1 MGPGRRR
8 LRISPTRYR
17 TVTLVALVL
26 LALIVVTGA
35 AVRLTG
41 SGLGCPEWPNCE
53 PGSLTP
59 RSATNTHAMIEF
71 VNRTI
76 TGLVSLGVIAA
87 VLGSLLRVP
96 RRRDLV
102 WLSAGLVG
110 GVIAQALLG
119 ALVVARHLAPPFVMG
134 HFLLS
139 AVLLADAVWLHHR
152 AGLPD
157 PPPRGRRWGQ
167 PRRLAGVA
175 VLAAS
180 VVLVTG
186 TVVTGAGP
194 HAGDAG
200 TPDGVRAARLDVAV
214 PDAARV
220 HSVSVLVFLGF
231 LLLLTGAVVR
241 AGSPRRLVRPL
252 GVLLGLA
259 VAQAAIGWTQY
270 FTGVPALLVG
280 LHVAGATAVWI
291 ATCRLL
297 AAASGVRRPAVPAP
311 RPRTA
316 EQGDAQPRLRA
327 ATAATGAT
335 LPTSPSG
342 P

>member
-1 MGPGRRR
+1 MP
-8 LRISPTRYR
+8 
-17 TVTLVALVL
+17 TVTRMSPVTYRKVTLGALVL

-53 PGSLTP
+53 PGSLAP

-71 VNRTI
+71 VNRAI

-87 VLGSLLRVP
+87 VLGSLLRRP

-102 WLSAGLVG
+102 WLSVGLVV
-110 GVIAQALLG
+110 GVLAQAVLG

-139 AVLLADAVWLHHR
+139 ALLLANAVWLHHR

-157 PPPRGRRWGQ
+157 GAVSPPRRDLTRL
-167 PRRLAGVA
+167 LAGTA
-175 VLAAS
+175 VLAAG

-200 TPDGVRAARLDVAV
+200 TPGGVRAARLDVAV

-220 HSVSVLVFLGF
+220 HSISVLVFLA
-231 LLLLTGAVVR
+231 LLCALALRLARRGARREERR
-241 AGSPRRLVRPL
+241 AL
-252 GVLLGLA
+252 GVLLGLV
-259 VAQAAIGWTQY
+259 VAQAAVGYTQY

-280 LHVAGATAVWI
+280 VHVAGATAVWI
-291 ATCRLL
+291 ATCAF
-297 AAASGVRRPAVPAP
+297 AAAVARVPEAGPGVAHGASPGVVPA
-311 RPRTA
+311 A
-316 EQGDAQPRLRA
+316 DRA
-327 ATAATGAT
+327 A
-335 LPTSPSG
+335 LPAEVAG

>member
-1 MGPGRRR
+1 MGTGRHR
-8 LRISPTRYR
+8 LRISPARYR
-17 TVTLVALVL
+17 TVTLVALGL

-59 RSATNTHAMIEF
+59 RSSANTHAMIEF

-102 WLSAGLVG
+102 WLSFGLVG

-139 AVLLADAVWLHHR
+139 AVLLANAVWLHHR
-152 AGLPD
+152 TGLPD
-157 PPPRGRRWGQ
+157 PPPRAGAWG
-167 PRRLAGVA
+167 PARRLAGAA

-220 HSVSVLVFLGF
+220 HSVSVLVFLGL

-241 AGSPRRLVRPL
+241 AGAPRRLVRPL

-259 VAQAAIGWTQY
+259 VGQAAIGWAQY
-270 FTGVPALLVG
+270 LTGVPALLVG

-297 AAASGVRRPAVPAP
+297 AATSRGERPAGPAHGD
-311 RPRTA
+311 RVA
-316 EQGDAQPRLRA
+316 VSGDAHPPVRA
-327 ATAATGAT
+327 ATAAAGAA
-335 LPTSPSG
+335 LPTSAAG

>member
-1 MGPGRRR
+1 MPSVPRLSPG
-8 LRISPTRYR
+8 TYR
-17 TVTLVALVL
+17 KVTLGALVL

-35 AVRLTG
+35 GVRLTG

-53 PGSLTP
+53 PGSLAP
-59 RSATNTHAMIEF
+59 RSATDTHAMIEF

-87 VLGSLLRVP
+87 VLGSLLRRP

-102 WLSAGLVG
+102 WLSVGLVL
-110 GVIAQALLG
+110 GVLAQALLG
-119 ALVVARHLAPPFVMG
+119 ALVVSRHLAPPFVMG

-139 AVLLADAVWLHHR
+139 AVLLANAVWLHHR
-152 AGLPD
+152 AGLAD
-157 PPPRGRRWGQ
+157 GAGPR
-167 PRRLAGVA
+167 PRRDVTRVLAAAA

-200 TPDGVRAARLDVAV
+200 TPGGVRAARLDVAV

-220 HSVSVLVFLGF
+220 HSLSVLGF
-231 LLLLTGAVVR
+231 LTLLCIVALRYARRGAHRSERR
-241 AGSPRRLVRPL
+241 AL
-252 GVLLGLA
+252 GVLLGLV
-259 VAQAAIGWTQY
+259 VAQAGVGYTQY

-280 LHVAGATAVWI
+280 VHVAGATAVWV
-291 ATCRLL
+291 ATCAF
-297 AAASGVRRPAVPAP
+297 AATVARTPVRGPGVAPGATPGAAPPA
-311 RPRTA
+311 R
-316 EQGDAQPRLRA
+316 RA
-327 ATAATGAT
+327 A
-335 LPTSPSG
+335 LPAEVAG